1 MRIKKTDPLT
11 GEVFSG
17 KPNQRFK
24 SAFNRVRFNNDKAIR
39 HRKKVNF
46 INKPLNTNIKVLE
59 RLMKDDEQK
68 EYHKEF
74 LRGSQIDLNIC
85 THFVSDKGTNYPCI
99 YHYMIKPMGEN
110 MVLIKKLKSDR

>member
-11 GEVFSG
+11 GEVFSA

-24 SAFNRVRFNNDKAIR
+24 SASNRIRFNNDKAIR

-59 RLMKDDEQK
+59 RLMRDVEQK

-74 LRGSQIDLNIC
+74 LLGSQIDLNIC
-85 THFVSDKGTNYPCI
+85 THFISEKGTNYPCI
-99 YHYMIKPMGEN
+99 YHYMIQRKEGN
-110 MVLIKKLKSDR
+110 MVLIKKLKSEK